1 MIKKSVFEN
10 DLIVG
15 MQRELQPFEKKAAI
29 NNLVKAAEYLQS
41 AAEIF
46 EEAGMTAKAD
56 KILQILEKLAH
67 GGDTKVKAMPSL
79 KALMG
84 AGVTHEDLANPN
96 SAFSRARVN
105 TALRRLGYTDRE
117 IQGYL
122 GDKFMSEQDAADI
135 LNPERSFMDINEW
148 FKNPQEPIGP
158 ADVKDEKPEI
168 SMKSLLN
175 PPLPKA
181 ENISFADDGADE
193 NDARKPKDP
202 TKVSDSH
209 TKGLT
214 PEKMLSNLE
223 GHGTMF
229 NMADDGLA
237 DDLLDLD
244 LNEAAVELFGDNQTD
259 KSFEDTD

>member
-10 DLIVG
+10 DLIAG
-15 MQRELQPFEKKAAI
+15 MQHELQPFEKRAAV
-29 NNLVKAAEYLQS
+29 NNLVKAADYLH
-41 AAEIF
+41 AAVEIF

-56 KILQILEKLAH
+56 QVLAILEKIAN
-67 GGDTKVKAMPSL
+67 KEVKEMPSIR
-79 KALMG
+79 ALMG
-84 AGVTHEDLANPN
+84 AGVTQEDLANPN
-96 SAFSRARVN
+96 SAFARARVC
-105 TALRRLGYTDRE
+105 TALRRLGYTDKE
-117 IQGYL
+117 IKNYL
-122 GDKFMSEQDAADI
+122 GDKFLSEEEAADI
-135 LNPERSFMDINEW
+135 LNPERSFLQINDW
-148 FKNPQEPIGP
+148 FKNPHEPIGP
-158 ADVKDEKPEI
+158 ADVQDKKPEI

-181 ENISFADDGADE
+181 DNISFASDD

-214 PEKMLSNLE
+214 PEKMVANLE
-223 GHGTMF
+223 GHGTVF
-229 NMADDGLA
+229 NMADDGFA

-244 LNEAAVELFGDNQTD
+244 LNEAAVELTGGDLED